1 MEFKVFLINKNFKVN
16 YFLIKTKK
24 AKESLKKLLQLLVV
38 RKEKNKKGKSLKIA
52 NILLKKFSKE
62 LIKEMKV
69 RKEIKNLMEGLPPAE
84 HF

>member
-1 MEFKVFLINKNFKVN
+1 MEFKVN

-69 RKEIKNLMEGLPPAE
+69 RKEIKNLMEG
-84 HF
+84 